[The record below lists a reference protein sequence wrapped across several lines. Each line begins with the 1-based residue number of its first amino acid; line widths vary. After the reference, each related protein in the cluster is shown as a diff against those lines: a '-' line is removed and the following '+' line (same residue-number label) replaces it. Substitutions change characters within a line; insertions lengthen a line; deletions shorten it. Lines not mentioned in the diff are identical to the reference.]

1 MKQSQRFTQEQ
12 KLVALTKARDIG
24 VRQAAE
30 LIGVHY
36 TTVYEWRK
44 RLEALGEEGFLAD
57 RPRSPG
63 RGIKKIS
70 KEKEEAVL
78 ETWKR
83 YPGCGPSQVR
93 NQLRRQGIT
102 ISTRSVVRI
111 MEANGYRG
119 IYKKRDKNGS
129 VRRFEATR
137 PLELAQIDIL
147 EFYIHK
153 QKVYLIIL
161 LDDFSRFITGWRLV
175 TKTSIDEII
184 AVVKDSISIF
194 GKMEE
199 LLSDRG
205 FVFYSWHGINRFERF
220 LEVEDIHQTHAR
232 PHHPQTLGKIEA
244 VNKQIQK
251 ELLRREKFNS
261 VTEAQTAITRWV
273 KFYNYQRTHQGL
285 GGCLVPADRFHGR
298 EEEVRQSIANKL
310 DPDSTN
316 CYDIVGITRSLFN
329 IQLEAD
335 GRISIFLFGQ
345 AITHLGGKDEQSL
358 KQGRSGNADQGSK
371 GSQSPGT

>member
-1 MKQSQRFTQEQ
+1 MTQKQNLTQEQ
-12 KLVALTKARDIG
+12 KLVVLESAREIG
-24 VRQAAE
+24 IRDAAKH
-30 LIGVHY
+30 IGVHY
-36 TTVYEWRK
+36 TTVYGWRK

-57 RPRSPG
+57 RARSPG

-70 KEKEEAVL
+70 IEKETAVL
-78 ETWKR
+78 ETWER
-83 YPGCGPSQVR
+83 HSGFGPSQVR

-119 IYKKRDKNGS
+119 IRRKREKGAA
-129 VRRFEATR
+129 VLRFEASR

-153 QKVYLIIL
+153 QKVYLFIL

-175 TKTSIDEII
+175 TKTSIDEVI
-184 AVVKDSISIF
+184 AVVKPSISRF

-205 FVFYSWHGINRFERF
+205 FVFYSWHGVNRFERF
-220 LEVEDIHQTHAR
+220 LEVEGIHQIHAR
-232 PHHPQTLGKIEA
+232 PHHPQTLGKVEA

-251 ELLRREKFNS
+251 ELLRRERFNS
-261 VTEAQTAITRWV
+261 VGKAQTAIEQWV

-298 EEEVRQSIANKL
+298 EEEVLRAIAEKI
-310 DPDSTN
+310 DPDGGN
-316 CYDIVGITRSLFN
+316 CYGIKGIPRSLFN
-329 IQLEAD
+329 VVLED
-335 GRISIFLFGQ
+335 GGRIVIYLLGQ
-345 AITHLGGKDEQSL
+345 AITYLGGSDERDL
-358 KQGRSGNADQGSK
+358 EHGRSGDADQKQADSE
-371 GSQSPGT
+371 SQRA

>member
-12 KLVALTKARDIG
+12 KLIALTKARDIG

-44 RLEALGEEGFLAD
+44 RLEALGEEGFLID

-70 KEKEEAVL
+70 KEKEKAVL

-184 AVVKDSISIF
+184 AVVNDSISIF

-220 LEVEDIHQTHAR
+220 LEAENIHQTHAR

-310 DPDSTN
+310 DPDSTS
-316 CYDIVGITRSLFN
+316 CYDIVEITRSLFN
-329 IQLEAD
+329 VQLEAD
-335 GRISIFLFGQ
+335 GKIGIYLFGQ
-345 AITHLGGKDEQSL
+345 AITHLGGSDE
-358 KQGRSGNADQGSK
+358 
-371 GSQSPGT
+371 

>member
-1 MKQSQRFTQEQ
+1 MKQNQRFTQEQ
-12 KLVALTKARDIG
+12 KLAVLAKARDIG

-36 TTVYEWRK
+36 TTVYDWRK
-44 RLEALGEEGFLAD
+44 RLAALGKEGFLAD
-57 RPRSPG
+57 RPRSRG

-70 KEKEEAVL
+70 KEKEKAVL
-78 ETWKR
+78 DTWKH
-83 YPGCGPSQVR
+83 YPGCGPSQIR

-119 IYKKRDKNGS
+119 IYKKRDKNES

-147 EFYIHK
+147 EYFIHK
-153 QKVYLIIL
+153 QKIYLIIL

-175 TKTSIDEII
+175 TKTSIDEVI
-184 AVVKDSISIF
+184 AVVKESISLF

-205 FVFYSWHGINRFERF
+205 FVFYSWHGINRFERY
-220 LEVEDIHQTHAR
+220 LEIEGIHQTHAR
-232 PHHPQTLGKIEA
+232 PHHPQTQGKIEA

-251 ELLRREKFNS
+251 ELLRRVEFNG
-261 VTEAQTAITRWV
+261 VGEARAAIARWV

-298 EEEVRQSIANKL
+298 EEEVRKSIEEKL
-310 DPDSTN
+310 DPDGTN
-316 CYDIVGITRSLFN
+316 CYGIVEIPRSLFN
-329 IQLEAD
+329 VMLEAD
-335 GRISIFLFGQ
+335 GRIGIYLFGQ
-345 AITHLGGKDEQSL
+345 AITHLGGKDERNF
-358 KQGRSGNADQGSK
+358 KQGRSSNTDQGAN
-371 GSQSPGT
+371 GSPGSGT

>member
-1 MKQSQRFTQEQ
+1 LES
-12 KLVALTKARDIG
+12 AREIG
-24 VRQAAE
+24 VRDAAKH
-30 LIGVHY
+30 IGVHY

-44 RLEALGEEGFLAD
+44 RLEALGKEGFLAD
-57 RPRSPG
+57 RARSPG

-70 KEKEEAVL
+70 IEKEKAVL
-78 ETWKR
+78 ETWER
-83 YPGCGPSQVR
+83 HPGFGPSQVR

-119 IYKKRDKNGS
+119 IRKQRDRGTAG
-129 VRRFEATR
+129 RRFEASR

-153 QKVYLIIL
+153 QKVYLFIL

-175 TKTSIDEII
+175 TKTSIDEVI
-184 AVVKDSISIF
+184 AVVKDSIARF

-205 FVFYSWHGINRFERF
+205 FVFYSWHGVNRFERF
-220 LEVEDIHQTHAR
+220 LEVEGIHQTHAR
-232 PHHPQTLGKIEA
+232 PHHPQTLGKVEA

-251 ELLRREKFNS
+251 ELLRRKRFNS
-261 VTEAQTAITRWV
+261 VGEAQAAIAQWV

-298 EEEVRQSIANKL
+298 EEEVLRAIAKKI
-310 DPDSTN
+310 DPDGEN
-316 CYDIVGITRSLFN
+316 CYGITGIPRSLFN
-329 IQLEAD
+329 VVLED
-335 GRISIFLFGQ
+335 GGRIVIYLFGQ
-345 AITHLGGKDEQSL
+345 AITYLGGNDGRDLE
-358 KQGRSGNADQGSK
+358 QGRSSDADQEQAGSE
-371 GSQSPGT
+371 SQRA

>member
-184 AVVKDSISIF
+184 AVVNDSISIF

-220 LEVEDIHQTHAR
+220 LEAEDIHQTHAR

>member
-1 MKQSQRFTQEQ
+1 MKQKQRFTQEQ
-12 KLVALTKARDIG
+12 KLAVLAKARDIG
-24 VRQAAE
+24 VKQAAE

-57 RPRSPG
+57 LPRSPG

-70 KEKEEAVL
+70 KEKENAVL
-78 ETWKR
+78 ETCKR

-102 ISTRSVVRI
+102 ISTRSVVRL

-119 IYKKRDKNGS
+119 IRKKRDKNES

-147 EFYIHK
+147 EYFIHK

-184 AVVKDSISIF
+184 AVVKESISIF

-220 LEVEDIHQTHAR
+220 LEIEGIHQTHAR
-232 PHHPQTLGKIEA
+232 PHHPQTLGKIES

-251 ELLRREKFNS
+251 ELLRRVEFNS
-261 VTEAQTAITRWV
+261 VGEAQSGITRWV

-298 EEEVRQSIANKL
+298 EEEVRKSIAEKL
-310 DPDSTN
+310 DPDGTN
-316 CYDIVGITRSLFN
+316 CYGIVGIPRSLFN
-329 IQLEAD
+329 VVLEAD
-335 GRISIFLFGQ
+335 GRIGIYLFGQ
-345 AITHLGGKDEQSL
+345 VITHLGGEDERNF
-358 KQGRSGNADQGSK
+358 KQGRSDDADQGAK
-371 GSQSPGT
+371 DSPGAGT

>member
-220 LEVEDIHQTHAR
+220 LEAEDIHQTHAR